1 MTTYERAE
9 AAVSA
14 ERIDS
19 ALAGTKRENR
29 IGSMIPV
36 ARTRSPRPAAASRPT
51 WRSSGAATRACG
63 QRCWRRNAIPTAA
76 SCCSKVSESGWAAS
90 GRNGGFCEASLTHG
104 ASNGERHLP
113 KETARLHE
121 LGLENIREFGETV
134 RRYGMDCGFQETGM
148 LRVATEEHQVAWL
161 EADAAKDPDAVYMD
175 RERVRTE
182 VNSPVFHAGLW
193 EQEGNVLVQ
202 PARLAW
208 ELRRVCL
215 ELGVE
220 IHEHSPVRDL
230 QAAPDAIT
238 LTVGGTTPSDIDET
252 AATVRADRVALASN
266 VFPSLLRRAR
276 PFVVPVWDYAI
287 MSDPLTPEQSE
298 ALGWVENQGLADMN
312 NRFHYIR
319 KTRDDEGRERILF
332 GGYDALYHYG
342 KQLKD
347 EYYDS
352 EPTYR
357 RLSTHFY
364 GTFPVLG
371 DIGFSHAWGGAIDSC
386 SRFFSFFTRAH
397 GDRVVGSSGYTGL
410 GVGATH
416 FGANVTLDLLDGVDN
431 ERTRLKLVR
440 KKPIPSRSRSR
451 GWACASPR
459 QKWRARI
466 VTRAS
471 AGCGC
476 RRWTRSGWASTRRE
490 CLRSESG

>member
-1 MTTYERAE
+1 MTTYDRAE

-19 ALAGTKRENR
+19 ALAGTKREPYWLDDPRRPEAVPPARGDLSCDLAVVGGGYTGLWTALLAKERDPNR
-29 IGSMIPV
+29 HVMLFEGKRI
-36 ARTRSPRPAAASRPT
+36 
-51 WRSSGAATRACG
+51 
-63 QRCWRRNAIPTAA
+63 
-76 SCCSKVSESGWAAS
+76 GWAAS

-121 LGLENIREFGETV
+121 LGLENVREIGETV
-134 RRYGMDCGFQETGM
+134 RRYNMDCGYEETGV

-161 EADAAKDPDAVYMD
+161 QADANKHPELIYMD
-175 RERVRTE
+175 RDRVRAE
-182 VNSPVFHAGLW
+182 VNSPLYHAGLW

-220 IHEHSPVRDL
+220 IYEHSPVIDLEAGRDH
-230 QAAPDAIT
+230 IS
-238 LTVGGTTPSDIDET
+238 LTVGGTESGTTEQPL
-252 AATVRADRVALASN
+252 ATVTAQRVALASN

-276 PFVVPVWDYAI
+276 PFTVPVWDYAL
-287 MSDPLTPEQSE
+287 MSNPLTAEQSA
-298 ALGWVENQGLADMN
+298 ALGWSENQGLADMN

-332 GGYDALYHYG
+332 GGYDALYHFG
-342 KQLKD
+342 KGLKE

-357 RLSTHFY
+357 RLVAHFY
-364 GTFPVLG
+364 ETFPVLG
-371 DIGFSHAWGGAIDSC
+371 DLGFSHAWGGAIDSC

-410 GVGATH
+410 GVGATR
-416 FGANVTLDLLDGVDN
+416 FGANVTLDLLDGVDS
-431 ERTRLKLVR
+431 ERTRLELVR
-440 KKPIPSRSRSR
+440 KKPIPFPPEPVAWMGVQITTSEMARSDRNQGKR
-451 GWACASPR
+451 GLWL
-459 QKWRARI
+459 
-466 VTRAS
+466 
-471 AGCGC
+471 
-476 RRWTRSGWASTRRE
+476 STMDAIGMGFD
-490 CLRSESG
+490 S

>member
-19 ALAGTKRENR
+19 ALAGTKREPYWLDDPR
-29 IGSMIPV
+29 RPDALAPARGSIETDLAIVGGGYTGLWTALLAKERDPH
-36 ARTRSPRPAAASRPT
+36 
-51 WRSSGAATRACG
+51 
-63 QRCWRRNAIPTAA
+63 RRVVLLEG
-76 SCCSKVSESGWAAS
+76 KRVGWAAS

-134 RRYGMDCGFQETGM
+134 RRYGMDCGFQETGV

-238 LTVGGTTPSDIDET
+238 LAVGGTTPSDVDET
-252 AATVRADRVALASN
+252 VATVRADRVALASN

-357 RLSTHFY
+357 RLVAHFY
-364 GTFPVLG
+364 ETFPVLG

-386 SRFFSFFTRAH
+386 SRFFSFFTRTH

-410 GVGATH
+410 GVGATR

-440 KKPIPSRSRSR
+440 KKPIPFPPEPVAWMGVRITTAEMARSDRNEGKR
-451 GWACASPR
+451 GLWL
-459 QKWRARI
+459 
-466 VTRAS
+466 
-471 AGCGC
+471 
-476 RRWTRSGWASTRRE
+476 STMDAVGMGFD
-490 CLRSESG
+490 S